1 MADGV
6 TALAQ
11 LYALR
16 SFNQWQY
23 ALYPNFIIIFVRAH
37 KRTWIY
43 QCLSHEKSCYYLL
56 VMYTWKIYS
65 HRKCTN
71 WQQINLTVLTKWS
84 ECHQNLSFG
93 WILTQECNFV
103 SVYHIKTSKLLF
115 VMVSYCVYQSPQPTL
130 CKSDW
135 FLMWSSVSESS
146 LHLFLSYYFILHK
159 W

>member
-1 MADGV
+1 M
-6 TALAQ
+6 L
-11 LYALR
+11 
-16 SFNQWQY
+16 W
-23 ALYPNFIIIFVRAH
+23 AH
-37 KRTWIY
+37 RVCAVWSIWKIY
-43 QCLSHEKSCYYLL
+43 KCLSHEKSCYYLL
-56 VMYTWKIYS
+56 VMYTWKIHS

-84 ECHQNLSFG
+84 VCHQNLSFG

-103 SVYHIKTSKLLF
+103 SVYHIKISKLLF
-115 VMVSYCVYQSPQPTL
+115 FMVSYCVYQSPQPTL

-135 FLMWSSVSESS
+135 FLVWSSVSESS